1 MTLPISPAALISCGF
16 LAVTMRPPPSV
27 TKFLSGFLRRISNRM
42 EDAAAEW
49 VAKVIWYVLALIV
62 WYAVGH
68 LRLV

>member
-27 TKFLSGFLRRISNRM
+27 SKFLSGFLRRISNRM

-68 LRLV
+68 LSLV